1 MSESRPVETPTW
13 RFYAPFLL
21 GDVILLGAS
30 GVIFAQAQRPMNA
43 IEVACFT
50 VCVALGAGLG
60 TLPFLLRHRQEARL
74 LETLAGTERVVAAV
88 ERLREVEQVA
98 DRIAN
103 ATGLWQMVQDT
114 SAQTVASAKDIAER
128 MAAETKDF
136 TNFMQRAND
145 GQRQTLQ
152 LEIEK
157 LRRAEGDWIQ
167 VSVRILDHVYALYRA
182 ALRSEQ
188 RGLME
193 QIGNFQNACRD
204 VARRVGL
211 VAYIAENGLAFDPQL
226 HQLPDPNAPAPE
238 GAIVVDTLGTGFSFQ
253 GQVLRLPV
261 VIVDTRRPA
270 PPATTTSITVAPPL
284 PAPSAPPEPSS
295 AALPESSEAPEVP
308 DQMEEPQAAVAEA
321 PTPPADS
328 RPEPHPAPGAA
339 SVESIPKSEPE
350 LRTEPEPTPAAS
362 TEPAAEMPPRPVAEV
377 AQAAE
382 PEVRAEAAE
391 PPTSNSERSEPSGP
405 RQAMFLL

>member
-13 RFYAPFLL
+13 RFYAPFIL
-21 GDVILLGAS
+21 GDVILLGA
-30 GVIFAQAQRPMNA
+30 GGAIFAQAHRPMTA
-43 IEVACFT
+43 AEVACFT
-50 VCVALGAGLG
+50 VCVVLGAVLS
-60 TLPFLLRHRQEARL
+60 TLPFLLRHRHQARL
-74 LETLAGTERVVAAV
+74 EEQLAGTEQVVAAV
-88 ERLREVEQVA
+88 QRLQDVEQIA

-182 ALRSEQ
+182 AVRSEQ

-211 VAYIAENGLAFDPQL
+211 VAYVAENGSKFDPQQ

-238 GAIVVDTLGTGFSFQ
+238 SAIVVDTLGTGFSFQ

-261 VIVDTRRPA
+261 VIVDTRQLAPTASTVSFSMAPPPLEPPA
-270 PPATTTSITVAPPL
+270 PAEPAEPAPGPSAPAADQVEQPQPAVVEAPPEP
-284 PAPSAPPEPSS
+284 PAPLAAISEPESTLVPEPAPAPASATETAPESPSELGADAANSEPAPAEAQAQEPAREDTESAPPEP
-295 AALPESSEAPEVP
+295 P
-308 DQMEEPQAAVAEA
+308 
-321 PTPPADS
+321 
-328 RPEPHPAPGAA
+328 
-339 SVESIPKSEPE
+339 
-350 LRTEPEPTPAAS
+350 
-362 TEPAAEMPPRPVAEV
+362 
-377 AQAAE
+377 
-382 PEVRAEAAE
+382 
-391 PPTSNSERSEPSGP
+391 GP